1 MIAPDKAASL
11 LDELVYERVY
21 SCIDLGELSR
31 FANELM
37 IALDDVGVAEDE
49 VTKIA
54 KDMVMRALSRIRDEV
69 GQYGPLGDTAVAPLD
84 DDCPL
89 CIDLA
94 RHEREEA
101 AARQQ
106 RKAPKVRTS

>member
-11 LDELVYERVY
+11 LDELVYERVM

-37 IALDDVGVAEDE
+37 VALDDVGVEEVE
-49 VTKIA
+49 VTAIA
-54 KDMVMRALSRIRDEV
+54 KDMVMRALTRIRDEV
-69 GQYGPLGDTAVAPLD
+69 DQHGPLGESAAPLD

-94 RHEREEA
+94 RHEHEEA
-101 AARQQ
+101 AARQ
-106 RKAPKVRTS
+106 RKAAKVRTS